1 MQGGRILITGGGS
14 GLGKIMALGLA
25 ELGAKIYICGRRQ
38 AVLDS
43 AVAEIRAAGGQAAA
57 FACDIRQPDAV
68 DAMLAS
74 IWADG
79 GPLTG
84 LVNNAA
90 GNFIARTETI
100 SIRGFEA
107 VTDTV
112 MRGGFLV
119 TNGCGKRWIAGGNRA
134 SVVSVLT
141 TWIWNGG
148 PFSTPSAM
156 AKSAVHAMT
165 QSLAVEWGGKG
176 IRLNAVC
183 PGVFPTEGSDR
194 LAAVPENP
202 MRRVGEPQE
211 LANLVAFLLAPGMD
225 FMTGQTIAIDGGAW
239 QATGQNFSALAKW
252 EDEDWDAAKSKTQA
266 QDARDK
272 ASR

>member
-1 MQGGRILITGGGS
+1 MNNLFRSGLMNGARILITGGGS

-25 ELGAKIYICGRRQ
+25 ELGAKIYICGRRE

-43 AVAEIRAAGGQAAA
+43 AVAEIQAAGGQAAR
-57 FACDIRQPDAV
+57 FVCDIRQPDAV
-68 DAMLAS
+68 DAMLSS

-79 GPLTG
+79 GALTG

-90 GNFIARTETI
+90 GNFVARTETI

-119 TNGCGKRWIAGGNRA
+119 TNGCGKRWIAGGDKA
-134 SVVSVLT
+134 SVVSILT

-183 PGVFPTEGSDR
+183 PGVFPTDGSAK
-194 LAAVPENP
+194 LASVPENP

-211 LANLVAFLLAPGMD
+211 LANLVSFLLAPGMD

-239 QATGQNFSALAKW
+239 HASGQNFSALTKW
-252 EDEDWDAAKSKTQA
+252 TNEEWVAASQ
-266 QDARDK
+266 RH
-272 ASR
+272 